1 MKTLKGA
8 RVATVALSKDTFD
21 VVVPTKLTS
30 KDVGI
35 LFTSIVDKIEELT
48 GHPCLSGTHDLLVRG
63 RFDEIAQIQ
72 FR

>member
-8 RVATVALSKDTFD
+8 RTATVALSKDTFD
-21 VVVPTKLTS
+21 VVVPTKLS
-30 KDVGI
+30 AKDVGV
-35 LFTSIVDKIEELT
+35 LFTNIVDKIEELT
-48 GHPCLSGTHDLLVRG
+48 GHPCLSGTHDLLVHG

>member
-1 MKTLKGA
+1 MKTLKGTRA
-8 RVATVALSKDTFD
+8 ATVALSKDTFD
-21 VVVPTKLTS
+21 VVVPTKLS
-30 KDVGI
+30 AKDVGV